1 MYKLKTSKKSQKKLL
16 KRQPEILPLIQVCL
30 VLWLI
35 KKTFQSVRELAENSY
50 FSQTTVRK
58 HLGKLEEWGVVKGES
73 WQPVRYFIADD
84 APQDFISRCHKDK
97 LEYKISLFLRC
108 IDV

>member
-1 MYKLKTSKKSQKKLL
+1 MSKKKLL
-16 KRQPEILPLIQVCL
+16 KEQLEILPLIQVCL

-35 KKTFQSVRELAENSY
+35 KKPSQSVKELSEHTY

-58 HLGKLEEWGVVKGES
+58 HLAKLEEWGVVKGES

-84 APQDFISRCHKDK
+84 APPDFIRRCHKDK
-97 LEYKISLFLRC
+97 SEYKISLFLRC

>member
-1 MYKLKTSKKSQKKLL
+1 MKKQLL

-35 KKTFQSVRELAENSY
+35 KKPFQSVRELAENTY

-58 HLGKLEEWGVVKGES
+58 HLAKLEEWGVVKGES

-84 APQDFISRCHKDK
+84 APQDFINRCHKDK
-97 LEYKISLFLRC
+97 LEYKISLFVRC
-108 IDV
+108 IDI